1 MGFFTSLEVRRIHDN
16 IDYLTS
22 KKRYDA
28 LDIQFIDQGNH
39 EECYSLERELEN
51 DNDAYVLCMKV
62 TGNLNN
68 FNNIKFF
75 DSLND
80 YRCKYLNFW
89 THETLNKYKGK
100 HTGTLKSRVLNFFKN
115 FNGKDSKCHS
125 EFIDY
130 VITDDY
136 KKMKSFYDYALNYQM
151 LQFDHE
157 KSEKPCTKRIDNYI
171 RTIIKLY
178 NQVKQECTRTDTSSK
193 KYCIALE
200 DIKQVY
206 PQGEL
211 WKLTCNEVVTEKT
224 AKILE
229 EISTLREENT
239 RLQAPITQICE
250 QERVAENGEKSASFC
265 HDCPP
270 CSSGSNRCITVAV
283 PLLVILFIFIIL
295 SKFTPLGSSLS
306 RYIIKKKG
314 AKMNINEEEI
324 EESLEHTFNYVDKN
338 SEMSGNVIGYNPTE
352 NGYY

>member
-1 MGFFTSLEVRRIHDN
+1 MDTGHDN

-39 EECYSLERELEN
+39 EECYGLERELEN

-89 THETLNKYKGK
+89 IHEILNKYKGK
-100 HTGTLKSRVLNFFKN
+100 HSGTLKFRILKFFEK
-115 FNGKDSKCHS
+115 FNAKDSKCPS
-125 EFIDY
+125 EFTDY

-136 KKMKSFYDYALNYQM
+136 KKMKSFYDYALNYQI
-151 LQFDHE
+151 LQFDYE
-157 KSEKPCTKRIDNYI
+157 QSDKPCTKRIDNYI
-171 RTIIKLY
+171 RTIINLY
-178 NQVKQECTRTDTSSK
+178 NQVKQECTRTANSTK

-200 DIKQVY
+200 DIKKVY
-206 PQGEL
+206 PQGKL

-224 AKILE
+224 AKILK

-239 RLQAPITQICE
+239 RLQEQITQNCE
-250 QERVAENGEKSASFC
+250 ERVAGNCEKSALFR

-270 CSSGSNRCITVAV
+270 CSSGSNSCITVVV
-283 PLLVILFIFIIL
+283 PLLVILFIFFIL
-295 SKFTPLGSSLS
+295 AKFTPLGSCLR
-306 RYIIKKKG
+306 RYIIRKKG
-314 AKMNINEEEI
+314 EKMNINEERI

-338 SEMSGNVIGYNPTE
+338 SEMGGNIIGYNPTE